1 VLVGGV
7 INYFSGAVEQEGKNG
22 DGQANKGA
30 HDGERAAADGA
41 DGQDCQSWAKAA
53 DQARGRECGREAD
66 ELAQKED
73 RAYSRWSHV
82 QFFFEK
88 DIEEGISVIINYASD
103 CLSKNHRI
111 ELRGLGSF
119 SLRKRKPRFSRNPKT
134 GDSVFIDSKYYLYF
148 RPSKNLKTL
157 VNE

>member
-1 VLVGGV
+1 MISLERKLKKKK
-7 INYFSGAVEQEGKNG
+7 INKSDIVKSISEKFTLLDN
-22 DGQANKGA
+22 
-30 HDGERAAADGA
+30 
-41 DGQDCQSWAKAA
+41 
-53 DQARGRECGREAD
+53 
-66 ELAQKED
+66 
-73 RAYSRWSHV
+73 
-82 QFFFEK
+82 K

-103 CLSKNHRI
+103 CLSKNYRI

>member
-1 VLVGGV
+1 MISIERKLKKKKINKSDIVKSISAKFTVLD
-7 INYFSGAVEQEGKNG
+7 N
-22 DGQANKGA
+22 
-30 HDGERAAADGA
+30 
-41 DGQDCQSWAKAA
+41 
-53 DQARGRECGREAD
+53 
-66 ELAQKED
+66 
-73 RAYSRWSHV
+73 
-82 QFFFEK
+82 K